1 MVSFACSS
9 VNDPLIVM
17 IAAGM
22 TLGITRALTV
32 YALTTKSDFTMMGG
46 AFFIFGIGLLLFG
59 LFGSLFFNRC
69 PILHIFYCLIGVIFY
84 GLYLVYDI

>member
-1 MVSFACSS
+1 MVSFACSN

-22 TLGITRALTV
+22 TLGITLALTV

-46 AFFIFGIGLLLFG
+46 AFFIFGIGLL
-59 LFGSLFFNRC
+59 
-69 PILHIFYCLIGVIFY
+69 
-84 GLYLVYDI
+84 